1 MNCQTQGC
9 AQATTY
15 GGRCPA
21 CEILFGPYDRVL
33 EVMGAKEVEWFAPV
47 VAEDEEPPEDEDP
60 PQDEDPP
67 EDEKPAEEDAENLT
81 TADTY

>member
-33 EVMGAKEVEWFAPV
+33 EVMGAGAVEWFAPV
-47 VAEDEEPPEDEDP
+47 VAEDEEPPEVEEP
-60 PQDEDPP
+60 PQDEGPP
-67 EDEKPAEEDAENLT
+67 EEDAENLT